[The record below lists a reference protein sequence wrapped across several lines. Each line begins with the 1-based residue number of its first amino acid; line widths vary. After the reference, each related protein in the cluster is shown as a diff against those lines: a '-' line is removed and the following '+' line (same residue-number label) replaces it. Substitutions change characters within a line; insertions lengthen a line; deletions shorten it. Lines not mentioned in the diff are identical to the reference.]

1 MSRLTFDAGA
11 HKYLIDGQAVPSVTQ
26 ILRDCGLS
34 GKYRFAGK
42 LHAYR
47 GSMVHEMC
55 ALLDAGARLRD
66 IRITLEPPWDKDPEY
81 VKVAGE
87 IPGYCE
93 AFLKAK
99 SLLNFQGT
107 CYECPFICLSER
119 WAGMWDFFAY
129 IIKGTEEP
137 VADIKSGAYP
147 VMTIVQICAYEDLAR
162 RGQPVNPK
170 HPGLE
175 WVRNLIAR
183 RQFLDRMGLQLDKGG
198 EFRSHFET
206 SKGEHYSLPKWM
218 TAWRSALY
226 LHRFVPGHQYV
237 ENDDQGRPIRQS
249 WLSDVNWT
257 AEAIKQLSGK
267 VRDQANRAG
276 DNIWNLRSQ
285 YGLL

>member
-1 MSRLTFDAGA
+1 MNLAFNAND
-11 HKYLIDGQAVPSVTQ
+11 HKYLIDGQAVPSVTT
-26 ILRDCGLS
+26 ILRDVGLS
-34 GKYRFAGK
+34 GSYRFSGRI
-42 LHAYR
+42 HAYR

-99 SLLNFQGT
+99 SLLKFQGT
-107 CYECPFICLSER
+107 IYECPMICVSER
-119 WAGMWDFFAY
+119 WGGMPDLFAY
-129 IIKGTEEP
+129 IIKETTEP
-137 VADIKSGAYP
+137 ICDIKSGGFP
-147 VMTIVQICAYEDLAR
+147 VMTVVQMCGYEDLAR
-162 RGQPVNPK
+162 RGQALNPV

-175 WVRNLIAR
+175 WLTDLVTR
-183 RQFLDRMGLQLDKGG
+183 RPAMDRFGLQLDKSG
-198 EFRSHFET
+198 EFRAHWET
-206 SKGEHYSLPKWM
+206 AKAEHYSLPKWM

-237 ENDDQGRPIRQS
+237 ENDELGRPIRQS

-267 VRDQANRAG
+267 VYDNCARAG
-276 DNIWNLRSQ
+276 DNVFNLRQQ
-285 YGLL
+285 YRLL